1 MSTATASCGT
11 YRRPSMLES
20 AAAGIGA
27 KLMTWAERRR
37 YIPPVDVALRRA
49 AFSRRQELGDLR
61 QDAMGAAHSGLE
73 PHHQAGPRH

>member
-1 MSTATASCGT
+1 MSTATASCGS

-27 KLMTWAERRR
+27 NLISWAERRR

-49 AFSRRQELGDLR
+49 AFRRRRELGDLR
-61 QDAMGAAHSGLE
+61 QDAIGAAHSGLE
-73 PHHQAGPRH
+73 PRH

>member
-27 KLMTWAERRR
+27 GLVSWAERRR
-37 YIPPVDVALRRA
+37 YIPPVDLAAQRA
-49 AFSRRQELGDLR
+49 ASRRRQELGDLR
-61 QDAMGAAHSGLE
+61 RDAMGASHSGLE
-73 PHHQAGPRH
+73 PRH

>member
-27 KLMTWAERRR
+27 GLVSWAERRR
-37 YIPPVDVALRRA
+37 YLPPVELALRQA
-49 AFSRRQELGDLR
+49 AFRRREELGDLR
-61 QDAMGAAHSGLE
+61 QDAIGAAHSGLE
-73 PHHQAGPRH
+73 PRH

>member
-27 KLMTWAERRR
+27 NLISWAERRR
-37 YIPPVDVALRRA
+37 YIPPVDQSAQRA
-49 AFSRRQELGDLR
+49 AFRRRQELGDLR
-61 QDAMGAAHSGLE
+61 RDALGASHSGLE
-73 PHHQAGPRH
+73 PRY